1 MKQASFNIPG
11 VSVDNVGAPP
21 GAFVLS
27 IEGLDATGKSRLALE
42 ASIAGPMVYLSSD
55 GGVQRADPE
64 SYRRMGREIH
74 IGLYVYSA
82 PKYVPKKQGG
92 PEGDF
97 WVAKG
102 KELMRDKYE
111 PFLQAFDAAAEEPAV
126 RTIVIDTA
134 TEFWDLAQLANF
146 GRLSQNSQLMYGP
159 VHVEYK

>member
-1 MKQASFNIPG
+1 MKPKMKQASFHIPG

-74 IGLYVYSA
+74 IGSFEYSI
-82 PKYVPKKQGG
+82 PKFIPRKAGG
-92 PEGDF
+92 PEGEW
-97 WVAKG
+97 WVKKG
-102 KELMRDKYE
+102 QELMENNYK
-111 PFLQAFDAAAEEPAV
+111 PFL
-126 RTIVIDTA
+126 
-134 TEFWDLAQLANF
+134 
-146 GRLSQNSQLMYGP
+146 
-159 VHVEYK
+159 